1 MLMFN
6 MRLGI
11 GFDIESTED
20 VCYILTTD
28 EDETYVA
35 GFEGLTITLPFIRI
49 LLGEFHELDVSL
61 LDN

>member
-35 GFEGLTITLPFIRI
+35 GFEGLTILLPFMRI
-49 LLGEFHELDVSL
+49 LFGEFHELDVSL

>member
-1 MLMFN
+1 MFLVN

-11 GFDIESTED
+11 GFDIEATED

-35 GFEGLTITLPFIRI
+35 GFEGLTILLPFIRI
-49 LLGEFHELDVSL
+49 LYGSFHELDVSL